1 MNGATRLA
9 RRRSSRLGLLRLA
22 ALLTCGAAL
31 ALGASTVRADSTYE
45 MMLRT
50 QDALVGGTAELE
62 ARIIVSVKGDRMR
75 QEATGSRTMVTR
87 RGARYQ
93 KPGHRLTLDQN
104 DTRRRFEIDLDANT
118 YVEETFAD
126 ARQRHEAELAAAEKA
141 LGIGPAKAI
150 PTLAVS
156 VDRTGERLRVHGREC
171 ERVVLRSTREAVVVG
186 GRGAPKAEPAPSRFA
201 MTFDLCLAPD
211 VPALAEAHALEERIG
226 DLTGTRGRTQDRELR
241 VFAQR
246 RDVFA
251 VFELMH
257 RLLEREA
264 HRLGGVAL
272 RWEWVFSGPH
282 RDEPEAT
289 LLRHL
294 GEVTRIES
302 GWLDAS
308 GFELPSG
315 LTREPRSSAARSL
328 DNAPRPMLY
337 LALPGE
343 QLLRRPSRGGP
354 T

>member
-1 MNGATRLA
+1 
-9 RRRSSRLGLLRLA
+9 
-22 ALLTCGAAL
+22 
-31 ALGASTVRADSTYE
+31 
-45 MMLRT
+45 MLRT
-50 QDALVGGTAELE
+50 QDALVGGAAERE

-156 VDRTGERLRVHGREC
+156 VDRTGERLRVHGRE
-171 ERVVLRSTREAVVVG
+171 RE
-186 GRGAPKAEPAPSRFA
+186 
-201 MTFDLCLAPD
+201 
-211 VPALAEAHALEERIG
+211 
-226 DLTGTRGRTQDRELR
+226 Q
-241 VFAQR
+241 
-246 RDVFA
+246 
-251 VFELMH
+251 
-257 RLLEREA
+257 

-302 GWLDAS
+302 GWLDAR

-315 LTREPRSSAARSL
+315 LTREPRSSAVRSL

-343 QLLRRPSRGGP
+343 QLLKRPSRGGP

>member
-1 MNGATRLA
+1 M
-9 RRRSSRLGLLRLA
+9 
-22 ALLTCGAAL
+22 
-31 ALGASTVRADSTYE
+31 
-45 MMLRT
+45 
-50 QDALVGGTAELE
+50 
-62 ARIIVSVKGDRMR
+62 
-75 QEATGSRTMVTR
+75 
-87 RGARYQ
+87 
-93 KPGHRLTLDQN
+93 
-104 DTRRRFEIDLDANT
+104 
-118 YVEETFAD
+118 
-126 ARQRHEAELAAAEKA
+126 
-141 LGIGPAKAI
+141 
-150 PTLAVS
+150 
-156 VDRTGERLRVHGREC
+156 
-171 ERVVLRSTREAVVVG
+171 G

-257 RLLEREA
+257 RLLAREA

-315 LTREPRSSAARSL
+315 LTREPRSSAVRSL

-343 QLLRRPSRGGP
+343 QLLKRPSRGGP

>member
-1 MNGATRLA
+1 
-9 RRRSSRLGLLRLA
+9 
-22 ALLTCGAAL
+22 
-31 ALGASTVRADSTYE
+31 

-104 DTRRRFEIDLDANT
+104 DTRRRFEIDLDAAT
-118 YVEETFAD
+118 YVEETFED

-211 VPALAEAHALEERIG
+211 VPALAEARALEERIG
-226 DLTGTRGRTQDRELR
+226 DFTGTRGRTQDRELR
-241 VFAQR
+241 VFAHR

-272 RWEWVFSGPH
+272 RWERVFAGP
-282 RDEPEAT
+282 RRGAFQET
-289 LLRHL
+289 LVREQ
-294 GEVTRIES
+294 GELTRIEAGS
-302 GWLDAS
+302 LDARA
-308 GFELPSG
+308 FDLLPTLSPAG
-315 LTREPRSSAARSL
+315 RSVGR
-328 DNAPRPMLY
+328 
-337 LALPGE
+337 
-343 QLLRRPSRGGP
+343 
-354 T
+354 

>member
-1 MNGATRLA
+1 MRPRVLLA
-9 RRRSSRLGLLRLA
+9 SL
-22 ALLTCGAAL
+22 GAAL
-31 ALGASTVRADSTYE
+31 AFGPSTVRADSTYE

-93 KPGHRLTLDQN
+93 KPG
-104 DTRRRFEIDLDANT
+104 
-118 YVEETFAD
+118 
-126 ARQRHEAELAAAEKA
+126 
-141 LGIGPAKAI
+141 
-150 PTLAVS
+150 
-156 VDRTGERLRVHGREC
+156 
-171 ERVVLRSTREAVVVG
+171 
-186 GRGAPKAEPAPSRFA
+186 PSPFA

-211 VPALAEAHALEERIG
+211 VPALAEARALEERIG
-226 DLTGTRGRTQDRELR
+226 DLTGTRGQTQDRELR
-241 VFAQR
+241 VFAHR

-257 RLLEREA
+257 RLLEREQ

-272 RWEWVFSGPH
+272 RWEWVFSGPR
-282 RDEPEAT
+282 RDEAQAT
-289 LLRHL
+289 LIRHL
-294 GEVTRIES
+294 GEVTRIER

-315 LTREPRSSAARSL
+315 LTRDPRSSAARSL
-328 DNAPRPMLY
+328 DKSPRPMLY

-343 QLLRRPSRGGP
+343 QLLKRPSRGGP